1 MNEKKRQK
9 PMPLWAIWLIS
20 LVTVL
25 AWSAVN
31 GEPQAVEPVAARSII
46 CS

>member
-1 MNEKKRQK
+1 MNKKKLQK
-9 PMPLWAIWLIS
+9 PMPLWAIWLLS
-20 LVTVL
+20 LLALL

>member
-1 MNEKKRQK
+1 MKKRNLDR

-20 LVTVL
+20 LVAIL
-25 AWSAVN
+25 AWCAVH
-31 GEPQAVEPVAARSII
+31 GETQYDAPACVRPVV